1 MNDFERALTIV
12 AVTKIRYQEP
22 VSIRYAQALTQQ
34 LEPIL
39 PGSAPGRTRSSTVCL
54 GAIEGPTLC

>member
-1 MNDFERALTIV
+1 MTSSALTIV

-22 VSIRYAQALTQQ
+22 VSIRYALALTQQ

-39 PGSAPGRTRSSTVCL
+39 PGSAPGRTRSSDRL
-54 GAIEGPTLC
+54 LRSY